1 MGQLNIK
8 EKTQFSPGILSL
20 IPTLY
25 VGWSDSILS
34 PSEIT
39 FVQEKIK
46 ELEFL
51 TTEDKEY
58 LCKYTDPKH
67 PPSDDIFR
75 NWRIAIQHHAESLDS
90 ETIASL
96 EALGVEIAKQSIGY
110 KNEELWKSPKTKTA
124 IRDIRLSLGI
134 QNRDGAQI
142 LPGHLVQEKI
152 HTDINHP
159 LAKEMQHILDGDY
172 KEISDRVK
180 KLLRDPHFS
189 NKELVNKEEYRLHV
203 LEQLKTLADQGLTS
217 FAFPKE
223 YGGKEMSGEHI
234 AVFENL
240 AYLDL
245 SLTIK
250 YGVQLGLFG
259 GAIHG
264 LGTEKHHR
272 KYLKPMMDMD
282 LLGCFAMT
290 ETNHGSNVKGLE
302 TTATYDQ
309 DTRSFLIKT
318 PHEKAGKEYI
328 GNAMHCTMAAVFAQL
343 IVEGKSHGV
352 HAFLVDVRDVDH
364 NLLSGVRIEDCGYK
378 MGLNGVDNG
387 RLWFDNVSVPVDN
400 LLNKYGDID
409 AAGNYTSPIENPNR
423 RFFTMLGAL
432 VTGRVSVGLAANS
445 AAKTALTIAIKY
457 SSQRRQFA
465 SKDDQPETIILDYPT
480 HQERLFPLLA
490 KSYAMHFALTKLNTD
505 LAADKDHQ
513 NRRKI
518 ETKAAG
524 LKAIATWH
532 ATNTIQVCRE
542 ACGGKGYLS
551 ENRFTDLK
559 ADSDIFTTFEGDNTV
574 LLQLVAKG
582 LLTEFKQSFHEDGT
596 MAVMRYLGSKAS
608 QKFSEYNFASTRNS
622 SIDHLRDRQFHMDA
636 FRYREKKL
644 LYTVSTRMQ
653 DYIKKRIDSSQAFLK
668 CQIHLIELAKAYVD
682 RLVLRNYIA
691 AIKEMPDGEAK
702 DNFNLMCDLYAVNT
716 LLENKGWFLENDYM
730 EGSKTK
736 ALRRLQQ
743 KLYQEIRPRANTL
756 VEAFGI
762 PEELLGAKIV
772 LYN

>member
-1 MGQLNIK
+1 MPASNTSSQS
-8 EKTQFSPGILSL
+8 TFSPGVLSL

-34 PSEIT
+34 PSEMAY
-39 FVQEKIK
+39 VHQKIN
-46 ELEFL
+46 EIDFL
-51 TTEDKEY
+51 TKEDKAY
-58 LCKYTDPKH
+58 LCKYADPKN
-67 PPSDDIFR
+67 PPSDDIFKE
-75 NWRIAIQHHAESLDS
+75 WKLAIQDHAKTLDQKD
-90 ETIASL
+90 IASL
-96 EALGVEIAKQSIGY
+96 ESLGLEIAYESIGY
-110 KNEELWKSPKTKTA
+110 KNEELWKSPKTKQA
-124 IRDIRLSLGI
+124 IKDIRKSLGI
-134 QNRDGAQI
+134 QNRDGARI
-142 LPGHLVQEKI
+142 LPGHLVQEKA
-152 HTDINHP
+152 HVDINLP
-159 LAKEMQHILDGDY
+159 LAEEMQRILDGDY
-172 KEISDRVK
+172 KEISDKIK
-180 KLLRDPHFS
+180 KLLRDPFFS
-189 NKELVNKEEYRLHV
+189 YHTLRNKEDYRDHV
-203 LEQLKTLADQGLTS
+203 LAQLKVLAEQGLTT
-217 FAFPKE
+217 FAFPTE
-223 YGGKEMSGEHI
+223 YGGMDKPGDHI
-234 AVFENL
+234 AIFENI
-240 AYLDL
+240 AYHDL

-272 KYLKPMMDMD
+272 KYLKPMMEMD

-302 TTATYDQ
+302 TVATYDHAS
-309 DTRSFLIKT
+309 RSFIVNT

-343 IVEGKSHGV
+343 VVDGESHGV
-352 HAFLVDVRDVDH
+352 HAFLVEVRDADH
-364 NLLSGVRIEDCGYK
+364 NLLPGCRIEDNGYK

-387 RLWFDNVSVPVDN
+387 RLWFDNVKIPVDN

-409 AAGNYTSPIENPNR
+409 DQGKYTSPIKNANK

-432 VTGRVSVGLAANS
+432 VTGRVSVGLAGNS
-445 AAKTALTIAIKY
+445 AAKSAISIATKY
-457 SSQRRQFA
+457 GSQRRQF
-465 SKDDQPETIILDYPT
+465 SGKDGEPETIILDYPT
-480 HQERLFPLLA
+480 HQDRIFPLMA
-490 KSYAMHFALTKLNTD
+490 KSYGLHFALRKLTTD
-505 LAADKDHQ
+505 LANDTEHK

-532 ATNTIQVCRE
+532 GTNAIQICRE
-542 ACGGKGYLS
+542 ACGGKGYLA

-582 LLTEFKQSFHEDGT
+582 LLTEFKQSFHEGGT
-596 MAVMRYLGSKAS
+596 KAILRYVSNQVS
-608 QKFSEYNFASTRNS
+608 QKLSEYNFATTRNT
-622 SIDHLRDRQFHMDA
+622 SIDHLRSRDFHLDA

-644 LYTVSTRMQ
+644 LYSVSQRMQ
-653 DYIKKRIDSSQAFLK
+653 GYIKRRIDSNQAFLK
-668 CQIHLIELAKAYVD
+668 CQIHLLELAKAYVD
-682 RLVLRNYIA
+682 RLVLRNFVE
-691 AIKEMPDGEAK
+691 AIEEMPDGEAK

-716 LLENKGWFLENDYM
+716 ILENKGWYLEADYM
-730 EGSKTK
+730 VGAKTK

-756 VEAFGI
+756 VESFGI